1 MAEASGLRLDAE
13 VWALSPLGVVGPLGL
28 LGDVAHGGESVYR
41 PLLVHHLDHAKLVD
55 DLDRSVGVLRTFDE
69 VADLL
74 KGSGITRLSYCPP
87 ELARSDAAE
96 LWERDHKVGVVV
108 RNRAGDMVHAVFVAS
123 PRGFGERV
131 AHVTTCWVPNLAV
144 LRAYEVDQ
152 LLAAGWARMFH
163 ELARSGMVGVTAS
176 ESFEGRAIV
185 SVLRDIAGF
194 RPAADYFSALGLA
207 PADAMIRLTEW
218 RVTVEAG
225 SVTRFASAPELAG
238 AARAD
243 LLHRLLAYFAVAGR
257 RRTDERE
264 QDPAEERVTIGGEV
278 AIDGIRGWGNVQP
291 GDWYRPEPD
300 NMPDGWQP
308 AQDTAMSAFLAWLRT
323 ALDSAPDT

>member
-1 MAEASGLRLDAE
+1 MAEASDLRLDTE
-13 VWALSPLGVVGPLGL
+13 LWAPSPLGVVGPLGL
-28 LGDVAHGGESVYR
+28 LGDVAHGGESAYR
-41 PLLVHHLDHAKLVD
+41 PLLVHHLDHGSLVD

-69 VADLL
+69 VADLV

-96 LWERDHKVGVVV
+96 LWERDGKVGVVV
-108 RNRAGDMVHAVFVAS
+108 RNRAGDMVLAVFVAS
-123 PRGFGERV
+123 PRGFGEPV
-131 AHVTTCWVPNLAV
+131 AHVTTCWVPNLAI
-144 LRAYEVDQ
+144 LRANEVGQ

-163 ELARSGMVGVTAS
+163 ELACKGLVGVTAS
-176 ESFEGRAIV
+176 EALEGRAIV

-194 RPAADYFSALGLA
+194 RPSADCFTALGLA
-207 PADAMIRLTEW
+207 PADAMIRLAEW

-225 SVTRFASAPELAG
+225 SVTRFATAPELAG

-243 LLHRLLAYFAVAGR
+243 LLRRLLAYFAVAGR
-257 RRTDERE
+257 RRTDARD
-264 QDPAEERVTIGGEV
+264 QIPAEERVTIGGEV

-308 AQDTAMSAFLAWLRT
+308 AQDTAMAAFLTSLHT
-323 ALDSAPDT
+323 ELDSTPDT